1 MCTLLNIGVNVMRRS
16 FLLLLALTFFPL
28 SAQAWWNEGWAYRK
42 EMVLDASPTG
52 ADITED
58 LHNVPVLIRLHTGN
72 FGYFLDIQPKGEDIR
87 FVASDDKTPLK
98 FHIEHF
104 DAINEMALIWVQ
116 VPEIV
121 AGSRDTTI
129 WMYYGSESAVA
140 GEDENGTYDAQTA
153 LVYHFGADKTAPFDS
168 TAYANK
174 VGAFNAEL
182 KSASLIG
189 GCVSFAGIN
198 DSGATS
204 FVISDAP
211 TLAAD
216 TTQGWTWSAWLKI
229 DEPSDAVVLER
240 TGSAG
245 SLVLGIE
252 GTLPYARFSSTD
264 IIETS
269 KTAELTVGDWHHV
282 ALALTAEGMT
292 LIIDGKQVAFA
303 DHAMPGLLDGDIVI
317 GNSVAGSNPFIGQM
331 DELDIH
337 GTNRSSAW
345 FSGVVASQGTASN
358 IVIYGEDSSQESS
371 SGGTSHFEFVMKKLT
386 FDAKVV
392 IVFLIIMSVVSW
404 VIMVMKFFY
413 LRRVTRDNKR
423 FLEAYYALGTDDPAQ
438 LDVDDTEED
447 KEFEGAPVAQA
458 LFGDHSHYQ
467 SSPLFHMY
475 HKGVQETKARVGA
488 TVGAQAAGMT
498 EQSADAI
505 RAALDAD
512 MVRESQKINSKMV
525 LLTIAI
531 SGGPFIGLLGTVI
544 GVMITFAEMASTGDV
559 SIASIAPGMSA
570 ALMATIVGLWV
581 AIPALFGYNYLG
593 SIIKEISADMRV
605 FIDEFVTRVAE
616 YYGK

>member
-42 EMVLDASPTG
+42 EMVLDVSPTG
-52 ADITED
+52 ADISEN
-58 LHNVPVLIRLHTGN
+58 LQNVPVLIRLHTGN

-87 FVASDDKTPLK
+87 FVAGDDETPLK

-116 VPEIV
+116 IPEIR
-121 AGSRDTTI
+121 AGSQDTTI

-153 LVYHFGADKTAPFDS
+153 LVYHFDADKTAPVDS

-174 VGAFNAEL
+174 VGAFNAKL

-189 GCVSFAGIN
+189 GGVSFAGIN

-216 TTQGWTWSAWLKI
+216 TTQGWTWSAWVKI
-229 DEPSDAVVLER
+229 DEPSDAILFER
-240 TGSAG
+240 TGTTG
-245 SLVLGIE
+245 SLVLGLD
-252 GTLPYARFSSTD
+252 GTAPYVRLVNGSTL
-264 IIETS
+264 ETPKS
-269 KTAELTVGDWHHV
+269 AQLVVGNWHHIAV
-282 ALALTAEGMT
+282 TLTADGMT
-292 LIIDGKQVAFA
+292 LNIDGNQAAFA
-303 DHAMPGLLDGDIVI
+303 DGVMPASLDGDIVI

-331 DELDIH
+331 DELNIH

-345 FSGVVASQGTASN
+345 FSGVVASQGTTSN

-371 SGGTSHFEFVMKKLT
+371 SGGHTHFEYVMTKLT

-438 LDVDDTEED
+438 LDVDDTEQD
-447 KEFEGAPVAQA
+447 KELEGAPVAQA

-475 HKGVQETKARVGA
+475 HKGIQETKARVGA
-488 TVGAQAAGMT
+488 TVGAQAAGIS

-505 RAALDAD
+505 RAVLDAD
-512 MVRESQKINSKMV
+512 MVRESQKINSRMV

-544 GVMITFAEMASTGDV
+544 GVMITFAEMAATGDV
-559 SIASIAPGMSA
+559 SIASIAPGMAA

-593 SIIKEISADMRV
+593 AIIKEISADMRV
-605 FIDEFVTRVAE
+605 FVDEFVTRVAE
-616 YYGK
+616 YYGN